1 MLKTETLKAWKAE
14 AKFIK
19 APSPAREGAVGP
31 SRTGVTREAR
41 VLLNQCEPESGAGE
55 GLVGFS
61 A

>member
-1 MLKTETLKAWKAE
+1 MEDGRWK
-14 AKFIK
+14 I
-19 APSPAREGAVGP
+19 GD
-31 SRTGVTREAR
+31 GVTREAR